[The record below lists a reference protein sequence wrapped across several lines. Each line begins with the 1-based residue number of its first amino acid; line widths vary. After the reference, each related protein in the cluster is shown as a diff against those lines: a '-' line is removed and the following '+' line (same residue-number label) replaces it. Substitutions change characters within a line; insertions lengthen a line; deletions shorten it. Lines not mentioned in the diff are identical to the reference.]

1 MNCATLADRLTDFL
15 EGELTPAEESAAIA
29 HLSTC
34 TFCEGVL
41 ADTRKVVQLAHQH
54 GRAELTAQ
62 DRERLLASLLG
73 EVSE

>member
-15 EGELTPAEESAAIA
+15 EGELTPGGEAAAIA

-34 TFCEGVL
+34 TSCEGVL
-41 ADTRKVVQLAHQH
+41 ADTRQTVQLAQQH
-54 GRAELTAQ
+54 GRVELTDQ

-73 EVSE
+73 DIE

>member
-34 TFCEGVL
+34 TSCEGVL
-41 ADTRKVVQLAHQH
+41 ADTRKVVPVSYTH
-54 GRAELTAQ
+54 LT
-62 DRERLLASLLG
+62 LPTIYS
-73 EVSE
+73 V